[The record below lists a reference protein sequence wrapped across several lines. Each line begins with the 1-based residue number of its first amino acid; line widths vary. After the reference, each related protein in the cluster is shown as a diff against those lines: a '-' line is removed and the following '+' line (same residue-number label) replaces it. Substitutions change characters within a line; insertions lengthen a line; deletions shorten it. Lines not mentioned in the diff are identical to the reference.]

1 MDLPLWVCPCGST
14 PGPCPESTLDLPL
27 NPPLDPSLDPPLDP
41 PLDLLTFR
49 RHICWSKGKKVTSTE
64 QEDSSSTSVMR
75 STVPSLETT
84 VRSSANTDPH
94 ALGSFTL
101 RGRRSQSQH
110 RPPRLGLLHPEGGG
124 DHSPSTDPHAL
135 GSFTL
140 RGEDV
145 PQYKDLLPSQISQS
159 PTVPAPTPKT
169 VPGPTP
175 KPKAPVVPNKNLA
188 GLKCDQDNPPK
199 VQCSPVSNVKIK
211 FVCNYNAKLGVFKMC
226 VRGIP

>member
-124 DHSPSTDPHAL
+124 RTSVQGPTPITDLTVTHSPSTNP
-135 GSFTL
+135 
-140 RGEDV
+140 
-145 PQYKDLLPSQISQS
+145 KDS
-159 PTVPAPTPKT
+159 PRTD
-169 VPGPTP
+169 
-175 KPKAPVVPNKNLA
+175 PKAKGTGRSKQEPRRSEMRSGQPTQGTMQPSLQRQNQICLQLQRKIR
-188 GLKCDQDNPPK
+188 GL
-199 VQCSPVSNVKIK
+199 
-211 FVCNYNAKLGVFKMC
+211 
-226 VRGIP
+226 